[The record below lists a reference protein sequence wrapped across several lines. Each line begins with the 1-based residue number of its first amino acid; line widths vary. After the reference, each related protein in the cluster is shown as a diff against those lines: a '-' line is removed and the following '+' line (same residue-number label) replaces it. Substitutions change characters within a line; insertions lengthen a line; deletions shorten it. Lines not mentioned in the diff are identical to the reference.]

1 MYHIRG
7 LLRRAVSRCNHFV
20 MNSPLRNIVIIP
32 TYNEAENISPLIERI
47 LQLDEDVDILI
58 IDDNSPDGTG
68 DVVDDISQRDER
80 VQVIHRKAKLGLG
93 TAYTTGFIR
102 ALEQGYDR
110 IMTMDADFSHNPRY
124 IPALMR
130 LTDDYDLAIG
140 SRYVPGGGVRL
151 WGVHRRL
158 LSRGANLFARSI
170 LGLHAHDCTAGFRCY
185 RASVLE
191 TIDPCSIKADG
202 YSYLLEMLWR
212 VQNAGFSIAE
222 TPIVFT
228 DRRRGA
234 SKISQRE
241 IIHAA
246 GTVLRLAFNAPP
258 VPGPRQKSNQ
268 QPLQPLDQ

>member
-1 MYHIRG
+1 
-7 LLRRAVSRCNHFV
+7 
-20 MNSPLRNIVIIP
+20 MNSSPSTIVIIP
-32 TYNEAENISPLIERI
+32 TYNEAENITPLVERI
-47 LQLDEDVDILI
+47 LGLEEAVDVLI
-58 IDDNSPDGTG
+58 VDDNSPDGTG
-68 DVVDDISQRDER
+68 EVVDAIVAGTPR

-93 TAYTTGFIR
+93 TAYTAGFVS

-124 IPALMR
+124 IPALLR
-130 LTDDYDLAIG
+130 LTDEYDLAIG

-151 WGVHRRL
+151 WGLHRQL

-191 TIDPCSIKADG
+191 AVDPLSIQADG

-212 VQNAGFSIAE
+212 VQRAGFTVAE

-234 SKISQRE
+234 SKISQKE
-241 IIHAA
+241 IFHAA
-246 GTVLRLAFNAPP
+246 GTVFRLIFSRPAT
-258 VPGPRQKSNQ
+258 
-268 QPLQPLDQ
+268 